1 MLRTLTNRPLLTLA
15 ALLAFGAAAAAQD
28 PDPKAPDPEIP
39 AKVDQLEDCV
49 KDRKLERDAEG
60 VTVIDTLMQKI
71 QAGVNE
77 KDQKEITD
85 ALGDVLNKG
94 KVRPPQDT
102 GLYVAAIKALA
113 YCGEDGADILA
124 KAYEGKRFKH
134 HKDWVPLRVEL
145 LRSVGKTKDESQ
157 IKMLVDEARRSPE
170 PALMAAAGEALGN
183 FEDAPEK
190 VRKEVVDD
198 LIKRWGELD
207 QLASQLGSGNIQA
220 ANARSILAATSD
232 KWNNTLAKLTRQNFQ
247 KFVDWQKWNN
257 KNRNE
262 EWK

>member
-145 LRSVGKTKDESQ
+145 LPAKILYEQILPEWLDMERELLAFKNGDRAMLLWSTLMSPQTRNYEQAVSVLEELLAMPGNEDLAQ
-157 IKMLVDEARRSPE
+157 AYQY
-170 PALMAAAGEALGN
+170 AGDTILTTS
-183 FEDAPEK
+183 
-190 VRKEVVDD
+190 VRDRVV
-198 LIKRWGELD
+198 
-207 QLASQLGSGNIQA
+207 A
-220 ANARSILAATSD
+220 
-232 KWNNTLAKLTRQNFQ
+232 
-247 KFVDWQKWNN
+247 
-257 KNRNE
+257 
-262 EWK
+262 